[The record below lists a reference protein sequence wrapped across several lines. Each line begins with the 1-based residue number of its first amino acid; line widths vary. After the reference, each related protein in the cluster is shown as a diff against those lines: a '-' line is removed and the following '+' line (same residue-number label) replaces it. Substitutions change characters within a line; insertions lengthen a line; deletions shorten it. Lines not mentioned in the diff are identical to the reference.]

1 MKTSRTILERM
12 KHAAFLAVIATA
24 WSCQAI
30 AEQTE
35 GEPDELT
42 EACPEGTELVTA
54 GEGAQA
60 SASCQPISSVRVT
73 ACPAGAELNAEATPR
88 TARQRCVGIQGLRH
102 GASSEQY
109 ASGRDRVY
117 TEWWQGVKHGKFK
130 LWYENGQVRAEG
142 SHVHGRPAGEW
153 VYYAEDGR
161 VLQRRTF
168 DSRPPADTWLAEAI
182 AGRPPAMQT
191 E

>member
-1 MKTSRTILERM
+1 MKNSRTILEWM
-12 KHAAFLAVIATA
+12 KRTASLVVIAGA
-24 WSCQAI
+24 WSCQAVP
-30 AEQTE
+30 
-35 GEPDELT
+35 EPTDGDPEELT
-42 EACPEGTELVTA
+42 EACPAGTELVTA
-54 GEGAQA
+54 GEA
-60 SASCQPISSVRVT
+60 SGSCQAISSIRVT
-73 ACPAGAELNAEATPR
+73 ACPAGAQVAAEASPR
-88 TARQRCVGIQGLRH
+88 AVRQRCVGIQGIRH
-102 GASSEQY
+102 GGSSEQY
-109 ASGRDRVY
+109 ANGRDRVY